1 MSIAYPSYPKE
12 LSWLSFNERVLQE
25 AADETVPIIER
36 IRFLGIFSSNMD
48 EFYRVRVANIKRQ
61 VFLDSERGQSDQ
73 HAELLS
79 QISDKVYQLNI
90 NFNDIYD
97 QVVKRLSRY
106 NINLIDT
113 DQLVPSHI
121 NWLEKYFQTKVQ
133 RYVIPIWVDEKTT
146 LAPLLEDNIPF
157 LMVALHNGD
166 DRQYAVLEVPTE
178 HRPRFVQLPTIK
190 TKRVK
195 NIIMLDDII
204 TLNLHRVFRGLVTFD
219 KVEAYSFKM
228 TRDAKFDLKDE
239 IEQSL
244 IEKMS
249 DGIKERLQAAP
260 VRCVY
265 DQQMPAEMLRVL
277 RKTLKLSHYDN
288 LLPAGRYRNFKDFI
302 GFPNVGR
309 PYLEHKKLPALANA
323 DFDRYDSTFDAIRK
337 QDILL
342 YYPFHKFS
350 YFTEMVRQAAFDPSV
365 LSIRINIYRVASK
378 SRIINSLIDA
388 VKNGKK
394 VTVIVELR
402 ARFDEEN
409 NIHWAKIMT
418 DAGIRVVFGLTS
430 LKVHSK
436 LCLIKRMEQGEVVS
450 YSHIG
455 TGNFNENTAKI
466 YTDFSLFTRNQDIGQ
481 EVANVFD
488 FVEYSYK
495 RFDFKHL
502 MVSPITNRD
511 KICELIDFEINEAKA
526 GRKASMLIKVNNLVD
541 EPLQQRLYEAS
552 QAGVKIRLIIRGMCS
567 LVPGVKGLSENIQII
582 SIIDRFLEHPRVMF
596 FHHGGK
602 RLVYISSADWMTR
615 NLDERV
621 EVACPIYSPQH
632 KKTLVDLLELQF
644 RDTTKSRIIDEQQT
658 NQYVIRGR
666 RKKIRSQEAT
676 YEYIEQREKAAR
688 QTK

>member
-1 MSIAYPSYPKE
+1 MPENLPFYPKE

-61 VFLDSERGQSDQ
+61 VFLDVERPSSTQ

-79 QISDKVYQLNI
+79 QISDKVYRLNQS
-90 NFNDIYD
+90 FNEIYS

-113 DQLVPSHI
+113 ADLVQSHI
-121 NWLEKYFQTKVQ
+121 TWLEKYFQNKVQ
-133 RYVIPIWVDEKTT
+133 RYVIPIWVDEKTS

-157 LMVALHNGD
+157 LMVALHHGD
-166 DRQYAVLEVPTE
+166 KSQYAVLEVPTE

-204 TLNLHRVFRGLVTFD
+204 TLNLHRVFRELVEFD
-219 KVEAYSFKM
+219 RVEAFSFKM

-265 DQQMPAEMLRVL
+265 DQNMPAEMLRVL

-309 PYLEHKKLPALANA
+309 PYLENKKLPALASS
-323 DFDRYDSTFDAIRK
+323 DFDRFENVFDAIKK

-342 YYPFHKFS
+342 YYPYHKFS

-436 LCLIKRMEQGEVVS
+436 LCLIKRIENDEVVS

-466 YTDFSLFTRNQDIGQ
+466 YTDFSLFTRHQEICQ
-481 EVANVFD
+481 EVGHVFE
-488 FVEYSYK
+488 FVERSYK
-495 RFDFKHL
+495 RFNFKHL
-502 MVSPITNRD
+502 MVSPITNRER
-511 KICELIDFEINEAKA
+511 INELIDYEIQEAQA
-526 GRKASMLIKVNNLVD
+526 GRKASMLVKVNNLVD
-541 EPLQQRLYEAS
+541 DELQEKLYKAS

-567 LVPGVKGLSENIQII
+567 LVPGIAGLSDNIQII
-582 SIIDRFLEHPRVMF
+582 SVIDRFLEHPRVMF

-602 RLVYISSADWMTR
+602 RSVFISSADWMTR

-621 EVACPIYSPQH
+621 EVGCPIYSPHH

-644 RDTTKSRIIDEQQT
+644 KDTLKARIIDEQQT
-658 NQYVIRGR
+658 NQYVVRGR

-676 YEYIEQREKAAR
+676 YEYIEHREKLAR
-688 QTK
+688 PFK